1 MVNQVDGAVLC
12 FRLRMIQNAE
22 IASMI
27 ATTMAAMTLPA
38 MTPAW
43 VWRPPLTLCGDGS
56 DMGNV
61 DELPG
66 NFDGCMLSV
75 GELTCTAAT
84 VDAES
89 IGVLL
94 GAEAGIEYNTGDG
107 LCVTV
112 LGLPLVTC
120 TTILLTHKTG
130 CFMLH

>member
-56 DMGNV
+56 EMEVLENAGKPLGNIDDGV
-61 DELPG
+61 LPG
-66 NFDGCMLSV
+66 
-75 GELTCTAAT
+75 
-84 VDAES
+84 
-89 IGVLL
+89 
-94 GAEAGIEYNTGDG
+94 
-107 LCVTV
+107 
-112 LGLPLVTC
+112 
-120 TTILLTHKTG
+120 
-130 CFMLH
+130 